1 LKSKDFPS
9 DYPEDAVAI
18 LSAMSLGDEL
28 NIVGSMSL
36 RAQQYAGDYDGY
48 EVVNYDEPTDA
59 AAAAKARKQFQ
70 ANVKTLRAM
79 PDVVIGDIKAGV
91 VPEWRVIPRDAGI
104 EDGKIVGFNATASR
118 RKVDE
123 LLAAKV
129 ITKKEADEAHEMLK
143 GKMSISRFLKAKN
156 KIKFHIVRWTVP
168 EVLANKKVLRDGR
181 TMTLDEAFQTPI
193 IAKMDVIGL
202 VQKNRFTDFSVIYE
216 IRNKGKTL
224 NPDKIEIGK
233 SLREAIVAYTEEGN
247 HFKVLKR
254 RFALAKFEHDLP
266 TIERLTPILNS
277 DLGRLYHI
285 TGDIG
290 TLLSLLEK
298 PKVDMKAVRYEI
310 DQFRNR
316 LANIYTLS
324 DYLKDENDVIGQI
337 DRLTR
342 LPQKRLPAALEKLGD
357 QLEGY
362 LQANTR
368 KIMDGELKGGILP
381 ALAAAVRFLPLLLGN
396 GRRTKG
402 GNRFYAMTMPELKA
416 EYLRLRDQMAGLQ
429 LHRAALLAAIKDAL
443 AAGNH
448 EAAENMRIGTLNVLD
463 RQIAITNSELDRVVD
478 ARETFALRNAST
490 SRRVIERPDPRFD
503 QKGWE
508 RGYGRSVGGII
519 PRDVFEA
526 RKARMP
532 NYYPKG
538 YTYDDLLRDEAS
550 SEAEYKR
557 LKAEQD
563 AKNAAYEAAVR
574 RGEIEEDVACQLDD
588 ALEFNRSVVPKSVC
602 AARHEARRRKI
613 MTPAQRAFDDI
624 NKGLTKVADYGVKNI
639 IGKLPVVGQIVGETY
654 KEFAPPTSEFYKPM
668 SEKGVAERLADVG
681 IGVAEQRKKA
691 ADGKGRR
698 RRRNK
703 KED

>member
-1 LKSKDFPS
+1 MPRSETPLLKSKDFPS

-59 AAAAKARKQFQ
+59 AAAAKARKQLQ

-104 EDGKIVGFNATASR
+104 EDGKIKGFNATASR

-143 GKMSISRFLKAKN
+143 GRMSISRFLKAKN

-181 TMTLDEAFQTPI
+181 VMTLDEAFQTPI

-266 TIERLTPILNS
+266 TIEKLTPILNS

-298 PKVDMKAVRYEI
+298 PKVDLKAVRYEI

-362 LQANTR
+362 LQSNTQ
-368 KIMDGELKGGILP
+368 KIMSGKLKGGFLP

-396 GRRTKG
+396 GRRRG
-402 GNRFYAMTMPELKA
+402 G
-416 EYLRLRDQMAGLQ
+416 
-429 LHRAALLAAIKDAL
+429 
-443 AAGNH
+443 
-448 EAAENMRIGTLNVLD
+448 V
-463 RQIAITNSELDRVVD
+463 
-478 ARETFALRNAST
+478 
-490 SRRVIERPDPRFD
+490 
-503 QKGWE
+503 
-508 RGYGRSVGGII
+508 I
-519 PRDVFEA
+519 PREVFEA
-526 RKARMP
+526 RKLKMKG
-532 NYYPKG
+532 YYPES

-563 AKNAAYEAAVR
+563 AKNAAYMAAVN

-654 KEFAPPTSEFYKPM
+654 KQFAPPTSEFYKPM

-691 ADGKGRR
+691 ADGGRR
-698 RRRNK
+698 RRK
-703 KED
+703 IKEEY